1 MSSLPPSEQ
10 HLKFSTLIKIMIDEE
25 LQQLDEMKNKL
36 ITWLAES
43 GVAFAVAIL
52 IIALGFWLAKTVA
65 NLIIK
70 LCDKRGIDVTLARF
84 FAGFSKIVVIAFATI
99 MALSKLDITIT
110 PFIALLGAGA
120 FGLSLAVQGP
130 VSNYG
135 AGIVLIITR
144 PFKVGDTL
152 TLNGLTG
159 IVDCVNLGNTQLLNE
174 DEERITIPNRNVL
187 GEIFTNSYD
196 YSIIE
201 AVVGIDYS
209 ADPEAAIRCIA
220 EAVKG
225 VAGVAPD
232 RAPDVG
238 IEDFGDSSINI
249 GYRVWVPTN
258 AYHRTRYAVNMAVFR
273 ALEAAKITI
282 PFPQRDVHL
291 IQPKASEA
299 GVTGEQ

>member
-1 MSSLPPSEQ
+1 
-10 HLKFSTLIKIMIDEE
+10 MIDEE
-25 LQQLDEMKNKL
+25 IQQLDEMKNNL
-36 ITWLAES
+36 MVWLAEK
-43 GVAFAVAIL
+43 GAGLLVAII
-52 IIALGFWLAKTVA
+52 IIALGFWLAKRLA

-70 LCDKRGIDVTLARF
+70 LCDKRGLDVTLARF

-99 MALSKLDITIT
+99 MALSKLNVEIT
-110 PFIALLGAGA
+110 PFIALLGASA

-159 IVDCVNLGNTQLLNE
+159 QVDCVNLGNIQLLNE
-174 DEERITIPNRNVL
+174 DEQRITIPNRNVL

-209 ADPEAAIRCIA
+209 ADPEAAIRCIS
-220 EAVKG
+220 EAVQT
-225 VAGVAPD
+225 VEGVAPD

-238 IEDFGDSSINI
+238 IDDFGDSSINI

-258 AYHRTRYAVNMAVFR
+258 RYHRTRYAVNLAVFR
-273 ALEAAKITI
+273 ALEAAQITI

-291 IQPKASEA
+291 IQPKTSE
-299 GVTGEQ
+299 G

>member
-1 MSSLPPSEQ
+1 
-10 HLKFSTLIKIMIDEE
+10 MIDEE
-25 LQQLDEMKNKL
+25 IQQLDEMKNNL
-36 ITWLAES
+36 MLWLAEK
-43 GVAFAVAIL
+43 GAGLLVAII
-52 IIALGFWLAKTVA
+52 IIALGFWLAKRLA

-70 LCDKRGIDVTLARF
+70 LCDKRGLDVTLARF
-84 FAGFSKIVVIAFATI
+84 FAGFSKIVVVAFATI
-99 MALSKLDITIT
+99 MALSKLNVEIT
-110 PFIALLGAGA
+110 PFIALLGASA

-159 IVDCVNLGNTQLLNE
+159 QVDCVNLGNIQLLNE
-174 DEERITIPNRNVL
+174 DEQRITIPNRNVL

-209 ADPEAAIRCIA
+209 ADPEAAIRCIS
-220 EAVKG
+220 EAVQT
-225 VAGVAPD
+225 VEGVAPD

-238 IEDFGDSSINI
+238 IDDFGDSSINI

-258 AYHRTRYAVNMAVFR
+258 RYHRTRYAVNLAVFR
-273 ALEAAKITI
+273 ALEAAQITI

-291 IQPKASEA
+291 IQPKAE
-299 GVTGEQ
+299 

>member
-1 MSSLPPSEQ
+1 
-10 HLKFSTLIKIMIDEE
+10 MIDEE
-25 LQQLDEMKNKL
+25 IQQLDEMKNNL
-36 ITWLAES
+36 MLWLAEK
-43 GVAFAVAIL
+43 GAGLLVAII
-52 IIALGFWLAKTVA
+52 IIALGFWLAKRLA

-70 LCDKRGIDVTLARF
+70 LCDKRGLDVTLARF
-84 FAGFSKIVVIAFATI
+84 FAGFSKIVVVAFATI
-99 MALSKLDITIT
+99 MALSKLNVEIT
-110 PFIALLGAGA
+110 PFIALLGASA

-159 IVDCVNLGNTQLLNE
+159 QVDCVNLGNIQLLNE
-174 DEERITIPNRNVL
+174 DEQRITIPNRNVL

-209 ADPEAAIRCIA
+209 ADPEAAIRCIS
-220 EAVKG
+220 EAVQT
-225 VAGVAPD
+225 VEGVAPD

-238 IEDFGDSSINI
+238 IDDFGDSSINI

-258 AYHRTRYAVNMAVFR
+258 SYHRTRYAVNLAVFR
-273 ALEAAKITI
+273 ALEAAQITI

-291 IQPKASEA
+291 IQPKAES
-299 GVTGEQ
+299 GMNNS

>member
-1 MSSLPPSEQ
+1 
-10 HLKFSTLIKIMIDEE
+10 MIDEE
-25 LQQLDEMKNKL
+25 IQQLDQLKNDL
-36 ITWLAES
+36 IAWLAES
-43 GVAFAVAIL
+43 GVSLLVAL
-52 IIALGFWLAKTVA
+52 GIIALGFWLAKKIA
-65 NLIIK
+65 NLIIRV
-70 LCDKRGIDVTLARF
+70 CDKRELDVTLARF

-99 MALSKLDITIT
+99 MALSKLSIEIT
-110 PFIALLGAGA
+110 PFIALLGASA

-159 IVDCVNLGNTQLLNE
+159 LVDCVNLGNTQLVNE

-187 GEIFTNSYD
+187 GEIFTNSYN

-209 ADPEAAIRCIA
+209 ADPDAAISCIS
-220 EAVKG
+220 EAVQA
-225 VAGVAPD
+225 VEGVAPD

-258 AYHRTRYAVNMAVFR
+258 SYHRTRYAVNMAVFR
-273 ALEAAKITI
+273 ALETAKITI

-291 IQPKASEA
+291 IQPEASKA

>member
-1 MSSLPPSEQ
+1 
-10 HLKFSTLIKIMIDEE
+10 MIDEE
-25 LQQLDEMKNKL
+25 LQQLDELKEKL
-36 ITWLAES
+36 ITWLADKGAS
-43 GVAFAVAIL
+43 LMAAII
-52 IIALGFWLAKTVA
+52 IIAIGFWVSKKIAH
-65 NLIIK
+65 LIIK

-99 MALSKLDITIT
+99 MALSKLDIEIT
-110 PFIALLGAGA
+110 PFIALLGASA

-159 IVDCVNLGNTQLLNE
+159 LVDCVNLGNTQLLNE

-187 GEIFTNSYD
+187 GEIFTNSYN

-201 AVVGIDYS
+201 AAVGIDYS
-209 ADPEAAIRCIA
+209 ADPENAIRCIT
-220 EAVKG
+220 EAIQTVE
-225 VAGVAPD
+225 GVAPE

-258 AYHRTRYAVNMAVFR
+258 SYHRTRYAVNLAVFR

-282 PFPQRDVHL
+282 PFPQRDVRL
-291 IQPKASEA
+291 IQPED
-299 GVTGEQ
+299 

>member
-1 MSSLPPSEQ
+1 
-10 HLKFSTLIKIMIDEE
+10 MIDEE
-25 LQQLDEMKNKL
+25 IQQLDELKNNL
-36 ITWLAES
+36 MVWLAEK
-43 GVAFAVAIL
+43 GAGLLVAII
-52 IIALGFWLAKTVA
+52 IIALGFWLAKRLA

-84 FAGFSKIVVIAFATI
+84 FAGFSKIVVVAFATI
-99 MALSKLDITIT
+99 MALSKLNVEIT
-110 PFIALLGAGA
+110 PFIALLGASA

-159 IVDCVNLGNTQLLNE
+159 QVDCVNLGNIQLLNE
-174 DEERITIPNRNVL
+174 DEQRITIPNRNVL

-209 ADPEAAIRCIA
+209 ADPEAAIRCIS
-220 EAVKG
+220 EAVQT
-225 VAGVAPD
+225 VEGVAPD

-238 IEDFGDSSINI
+238 IDDFGDSSINI

-258 AYHRTRYAVNMAVFR
+258 RYHRTRYAVNLAVFR
-273 ALEAAKITI
+273 ALEAAQITI

-291 IQPKASEA
+291 IQPKTSE
-299 GVTGEQ
+299 G

>member
-1 MSSLPPSEQ
+1 
-10 HLKFSTLIKIMIDEE
+10 MIDEE
-25 LQQLDEMKNKL
+25 IQQLDELKNNL
-36 ITWLAES
+36 MLWLAEK
-43 GVAFAVAIL
+43 GAGLLVAII
-52 IIALGFWLAKTVA
+52 IIALGFWLAKRLA

-70 LCDKRGIDVTLARF
+70 LCDKRGLDVTLARF
-84 FAGFSKIVVIAFATI
+84 FAGFSKIVVVAFATI
-99 MALSKLDITIT
+99 MALSKLNVEIT
-110 PFIALLGAGA
+110 PFIALLGASA

-159 IVDCVNLGNTQLLNE
+159 QVDCVNLGNIQLLNE
-174 DEERITIPNRNVL
+174 DEQRITIPNRNVL

-209 ADPEAAIRCIA
+209 ADPEAAIRCIS
-220 EAVKG
+220 EAVQT
-225 VAGVAPD
+225 VEGVAPD

-238 IEDFGDSSINI
+238 IDDFGDSSINI

-258 AYHRTRYAVNMAVFR
+258 RYHRTRYAVNLAVFR
-273 ALEAAKITI
+273 ALEAAQITI

-291 IQPKASEA
+291 IQPKAE
-299 GVTGEQ
+299 

>member
-1 MSSLPPSEQ
+1 
-10 HLKFSTLIKIMIDEE
+10 MIDEE
-25 LQQLDEMKNKL
+25 IQQLDEMKNNL
-36 ITWLAES
+36 MLWLAEK
-43 GVAFAVAIL
+43 GAGLLVAII
-52 IIALGFWLAKTVA
+52 IIALGFWLAKRLA

-70 LCDKRGIDVTLARF
+70 LCDKRGLDVTLARF
-84 FAGFSKIVVIAFATI
+84 FAGFSKIVVVAFATI
-99 MALSKLDITIT
+99 MALSKLNVEIT
-110 PFIALLGAGA
+110 PFIALLGASA

-159 IVDCVNLGNTQLLNE
+159 QVDCVNLGNIQLLNE
-174 DEERITIPNRNVL
+174 DEQRITIPNRNVL

-209 ADPEAAIRCIA
+209 ADPEAAIRCIS
-220 EAVKG
+220 EAVQT
-225 VAGVAPD
+225 VEGVAPD

-238 IEDFGDSSINI
+238 IDDFGDSSINI

-258 AYHRTRYAVNMAVFR
+258 RYHRTRYAVNLAVFR
-273 ALEAAKITI
+273 ALEAAQITI

-291 IQPKASEA
+291 IQPKAES
-299 GVTGEQ
+299 GMNNS